1 MSQFSSE
8 KQQIL
13 DTALRLVQKG
23 LLLATGGN
31 LSIRI
36 PGTETIAITP
46 SNYDYL
52 EMTPDD
58 ICILDRDVRQLEGTH
73 KPSVESAMHLAIYQ
87 ARSDV
92 NAIVHTHQVYA
103 STLSLIKSSIPAL
116 FDEQVRFLGKS
127 IDVIPYAPSGTSFLK
142 NTIASHIR
150 DLHNAY
156 IMQNHGLLCF
166 GTNLLRAAENV
177 EIVEKC
183 AITYLIALC
192 TDRKITKIPLLVQEI
207 AFQKLRKD
215 QTNAAHQ
222 LHTLSTE

>member
-23 LLLATGGN
+23 LLMATGGN
-31 LSIRI
+31 LSIRV
-36 PGTETIAITP
+36 PGTDVIAITP

-58 ICILDRDVRQLEGTH
+58 ICILDRDGRQLEGSH
-73 KPSVESAMHLAIYQ
+73 KPSVESAMHLAIYHVR
-87 ARSDV
+87 ADV

-142 NTIASHIR
+142 NTIARHIH
-150 DLHNAY
+150 DQHNAY

-215 QTNAAHQ
+215 QTKAAHQ
-222 LHTLSTE
+222 LHPVSTE